1 MAVLGKKQLMSH
13 VTPPSFQSSSWN
25 LNPAYR
31 KAMNRI
37 LSLVKSRQVLPSSSL
52 GKIVISL
59 N

>member
-1 MAVLGKKQLMSH
+1 MSH

-31 KAMNRI
+31 QAMNRI